1 MDYRGVGC
9 APRCGFPRRD
19 ATAAAAVAAAAAA
32 GASGPITVLPPYS
45 TGVYRTNLIN
55 DGERHPTNT
64 EEKGVVNRETNGA
77 RCTSCVRME
86 NVQPV
91 NTSDGLKKVIRRR
104 RKEPGHNLV
113 KRPSVRVQI
122 VVQFAKVGEIDTLKE
137 QYSAD
142 VIVKGKWREP
152 ALDGQ
157 THTALEGIDIK
168 KYWSPKLYIENT
180 LGDPKENIRHRVNF
194 NDKGEA
200 FIVEKRVI
208 KGTFMENLE
217 LNDFPFD
224 VQDLTVTVAS
234 ELPSY
239 EVELIEDIDEHHVVN
254 RQSFVDEQEWHLYM
268 HTETEKK
275 ELAIDQADATV
286 RRSALSVKCR
296 AARRPGYFVWNIF
309 MVTFLICSLAFTT
322 FSVDKTY
329 PQNRLQLSFTLVL
342 TAVAFKSVVN
352 QSLPRISYLT
362 YMDKYLLISMVM
374 LSTVCAWHGLVTL
387 LNHDKPNADRVE
399 IIILS
404 VLSIVYISYN
414 VGFVI
419 IIHMYPCHK
428 RRTMQQKDK
437 EYKEGLLMNINN
449 KY

>member
-1 MDYRGVGC
+1 MSFIQSCPGC
-9 APRCGFPRRD
+9 LMSMPSVD
-19 ATAAAAVAAAAAA
+19 K
-32 GASGPITVLPPYS
+32 SDSL
-45 TGVYRTNLIN
+45 
-55 DGERHPTNT
+55 
-64 EEKGVVNRETNGA
+64 KGT
-77 RCTSCVRME
+77 
-86 NVQPV
+86 
-91 NTSDGLKKVIRRR
+91 L
-104 RKEPGHNLV
+104 
-113 KRPSVRVQI
+113 VRVQI

-200 FIVEKRVI
+200 YIVEKRVI

-322 FSVDKTY
+322 FSVDKKY

-387 LNHDKPNADRVE
+387 LDHDKENADRVE

-437 EYKEGLLMNINN
+437 EYKLLQLNWIAYTKCKKTEYVHLWQDLYYSCESIKNLCVDASEGNSKKHVIGRTLNEHQQQVLIGTPSHE
-449 KY
+449 K

>member
-1 MDYRGVGC
+1 MSFIQSCPGC
-9 APRCGFPRRD
+9 LMSMPSVD
-19 ATAAAAVAAAAAA
+19 K
-32 GASGPITVLPPYS
+32 SDSL
-45 TGVYRTNLIN
+45 
-55 DGERHPTNT
+55 
-64 EEKGVVNRETNGA
+64 KGT
-77 RCTSCVRME
+77 
-86 NVQPV
+86 
-91 NTSDGLKKVIRRR
+91 L
-104 RKEPGHNLV
+104 
-113 KRPSVRVQI
+113 VRVQI

-157 THTALEGIDIK
+157 THTLGGKTGEEHLCTREALEGIDIK

-200 FIVEKRVI
+200 YIVEKRVI

-322 FSVDKTY
+322 FSVDKKY

-387 LNHDKPNADRVE
+387 LDHDKENADRVE

-437 EYKEGLLMNINN
+437 EYKLLQLNWIAYTKCKKTGRTLNEHQQQVLIGTPSHE
-449 KY
+449 K